1 MRYRMDY
8 EIPNGFRDT
17 GGIMGYRMDYE
28 IQDGF
33 RDTGWIMG
41 YRMDYRRS
49 WEVLRLLCEVCFSF
63 LHPHFFPP
71 LTRPRSSKLLFPVS
85 VISPYSPPC
94 LSVTPTSSSFFSF
107 FSFFFFFVF
116 FFLFFLF
123 LLFLFFSL
131 FFFFMFY
138 HLSTASSSPG
148 GLFSTTGN
156 FWQSPTRATS
166 LL

>member
-1 MRYRMDY
+1 MEYRMDY
-8 EIPNGFRDT
+8 G
-17 GGIMGYRMDYE
+17 
-28 IQDGF
+28 
-33 RDTGWIMG
+33 
-41 YRMDYRRS
+41 RS

-71 LTRPRSSKLLFPVS
+71 SHSPALVPPSCCSLSLSSHPTLLHA
-85 VISPYSPPC
+85 C
-94 LSVTPTSSSFFSF
+94 LSLFSPTSSSFFSF